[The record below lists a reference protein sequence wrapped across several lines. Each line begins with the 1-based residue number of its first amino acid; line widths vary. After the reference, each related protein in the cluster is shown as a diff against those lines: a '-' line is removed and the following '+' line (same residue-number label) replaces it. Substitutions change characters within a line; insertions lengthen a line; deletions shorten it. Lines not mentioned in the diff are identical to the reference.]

1 MAKKGQSPSP
11 LSYSPYS
18 LHHCFL
24 PEFFFSASASSSP
37 LSGFRSTVRCNI
49 NDIMRLSLLQFIWY
63 YNLLQ
68 LFRFFFTTSRN
79 ENCGAA
85 QVVFGFSVGVFF
97 WMPKCWWLMPFSSS
111 EMKKK
116 NENWSWRKLTN
127 TSEHI
132 YSLDERFK
140 RQQQHINTNIFRLVI
155 FLTDV
160 KYSRMGTVVVGVVVA
175 AAACRLSKSSFLFYF
190 DVVHNHNNGR
200 SACEHSYR
208 TIN

>member
-1 MAKKGQSPSP
+1 
-11 LSYSPYS
+11 
-18 LHHCFL
+18 
-24 PEFFFSASASSSP
+24 
-37 LSGFRSTVRCNI
+37 
-49 NDIMRLSLLQFIWY
+49 MRLSLLQFIWY

-68 LFRFFFTTSRN
+68 LFRFFFHYIEKRKLWCCTS
-79 ENCGAA
+79 
-85 QVVFGFSVGVFF
+85 GFSVSLWVFSF
-97 WMPKCWWLMPFSSS
+97 ECRNVGGWCPFLHPKWR
-111 EMKKK
+111 KK

-160 KYSRMGTVVVGVVVA
+160 KYSRMRTVVVGVVVA